1 MLNVRANCLS
11 GITCTIS
18 NDAEG
23 DVAALLLNTCQEA
36 LKRNVDKKFMNPTYS
51 ESDILIPGEWTLA
64 TGYDVKTGPSW
75 LDNGMVFESIKDML
89 EGIYSDVKKGT
100 RYVVWLGF
108 RMSDDEV
115 PAIRDTSVSR
125 PSTPA
130 TQDPPKARKASR
142 KTNIK
147 KEPRHAGIDH
157 KIKKE
162 NSDSQLNVRKSQ
174 MLILCLL
181 LII

>member
-75 LDNGMVFESIKDML
+75 LDKGMVFESIKDML

-108 RMSDDEV
+108 RMSDDE
-115 PAIRDTSVSR
+115 ILNTSISR
-125 PSTPA
+125 PSTPI
-130 TQDPPKARKASR
+130 TSGPPKARKALR

-147 KEPRHAGIDH
+147 KEPRHAGIDR
-157 KIKKE
+157 KTKKE
-162 NSDSQLNVRKSQ
+162 NSDS
-174 MLILCLL
+174 
-181 LII
+181 

>member
-1 MLNVRANCLS
+1 M
-11 GITCTIS
+11 T
-18 NDAEG
+18 
-23 DVAALLLNTCQEA
+23 
-36 LKRNVDKKFMNPTYS
+36 
-51 ESDILIPGEWTLA
+51 
-64 TGYDVKTGPSW
+64 
-75 LDNGMVFESIKDML
+75 FESIKDML

-100 RYVVWLGF
+100 RHVVWLGF
-108 RMSDDEV
+108 RVSDDDILD
-115 PAIRDTSVSR
+115 IRDASVSR
-125 PSTPA
+125 PSTPI
-130 TQDPPKARKASR
+130 TSGPPKARKASR

>member
-1 MLNVRANCLS
+1 
-11 GITCTIS
+11 
-18 NDAEG
+18 
-23 DVAALLLNTCQEA
+23 
-36 LKRNVDKKFMNPTYS
+36 MNPTYS
-51 ESDILIPGEWTLA
+51 KSDILIPGEWILA
-64 TGYDVKTGPSW
+64 TGYDVKTGPLW
-75 LDNGMVFESIKDML
+75 LDKGMVFESIKDML

-125 PSTPA
+125 PSILVI
-130 TQDPPKARKASR
+130 QDSPKAYKASQ

-147 KEPRHAGIDH
+147 KEPRHTNINR

-162 NSDSQLNVRKSQ
+162 NSDS
-174 MLILCLL
+174 
-181 LII
+181 